1 VLVTG
6 GHLPGDPVDLL
17 HDGRTAHLLPGT
29 RVDSPHTHGT
39 GCTLAAALA
48 GYLALGND
56 VPEAARLAKELVT
69 QALVRGY
76 PLGRGPGPVGAL
88 PLPSPGTP
96 GRPGS
101 GGSRAVR

>member
-56 VPEAARLAKELVT
+56 VPDAARLAKDLVT
-69 QALVRGY
+69 QAVGRGY

-88 PLPSPGTP
+88 PLPPPGTA

-101 GGSRAVR
+101 